1 MTTRLRALACLCL
14 ALLMGACDRLPL
26 FAPSESAISLSAATR
41 ILALGG
47 STEITAVILEKG
59 GQPVQNGT
67 TVRFTT
73 SLGRVDPIE
82 VQTRNGLAIT
92 TFHAGDSSGTAEV
105 RATSGSAGSGT
116 VAQGA
121 TATNLL
127 TFTIGAAATESVS
140 IRANPSSVP
149 ATGGTVDVIA
159 LVLAANGSPVTGV
172 PVTFSANRGT
182 LSAVSATT
190 GANGEATVRLT
201 TSVETTVTA
210 TAGSKTTATG
220 AVITVLGTP
229 AVTLTCQGSGSAGT
243 SCSQTVGSVVT
254 FTATK
259 ATTSTALVNSS
270 LDFGDGSST
279 SLGTLASPSTVVRT
293 YTSANPFT
301 ATLTATDVNGQTTTA
316 SVVLNITARAAVTPL
331 AVSVTGTHQSS
342 STVTAPSGAQNSSLW
357 RFAATVTGAT
367 GDSALVESYSWDFG
381 DGSGTVVTSGSSTDH
396 VYTGGAS
403 LNGAKTV
410 IVGIRTS
417 DGRTASGRTQILLTQ
432 LTTAP

>member
-1 MTTRLRALACLCL
+1 MTIRLRALICLCL
-14 ALLMGACDRLPL
+14 ALLLGACDRLPL

-47 STEITAVILEKG
+47 ATEITAVILEKG

-92 TFHAGDSSGTAEV
+92 TFYAGDSSGTAEV

-127 TFTIGAAATESVS
+127 TFTIGAAATETVS

-201 TSVETTVTA
+201 TAVETTITA
-210 TAGSKTTATG
+210 SAGSKTTATG
-220 AVITVLGTP
+220 AVVTILGTP
-229 AVTLTCQGSGSAGT
+229 AVTLTCLGSGSAGT
-243 SCSQTVGSVVT
+243 SCSQTVGALVT

-259 ATTSTALVNSS
+259 GATSTALVSSS
-270 LDFGDGSST
+270 LDFGDGAAT
-279 SLGTLASPSTVVRT
+279 SLGSLDSPSTVVRT
-293 YTSANPFT
+293 YNSANPFT
-301 ATLTATDVNGQTTTA
+301 ATLRATDVNGQSTTA
-316 SVVLNITARAAVTPL
+316 TVVLNITPRAAATPL
-331 AVSVTGTHQSS
+331 AVSFSPVPSAGTP
-342 STVTAPSGAQNSSLW
+342 STVTAPAQNAVLW
-357 RFAATVTGAT
+357 TFTAAVTPTTDAP
-367 GDSALVESYSWDFG
+367 LVESYTWDFG
-381 DGSGTVVTSGSSTDH
+381 DNSGTVRTSGNTTSH
-396 VYTGGAS
+396 AFTGGAS
-403 LNGAKTV
+403 QNGPKTV
-410 IVGIRTS
+410 TVGVRTT
-417 DGRTASGRTQILLTQ
+417 DGRSASTTTQILVTGLTG
-432 LTTAP
+432 TP